1 MRLSGSEAK
10 YSVLSTPDLSD
21 LNPEAQVL
29 PCQFRLFG
37 KRRALL
43 GAVATVACFEDN
55 SKVKE
60 AVAEPGDGRVL
71 LVDGGGS
78 LAKALTGDKVA
89 QLAMENGW
97 RGMVI
102 VGAARDVEV
111 IDTFDFCVMALGTS
125 PVKTEKLGQ
134 GTRGVTLQIGNVRV
148 NEGDYLAGDAN
159 GVLVSEHPFNA
170 DRTHTAD

>member
-170 DRTHTAD
+170 DSTHNAD

>member
-1 MRLSGSEAK
+1 M
-10 YSVLSTPDLSD
+10 LSTPDLSD
-21 LNPEAQVL
+21 LNPEAQAL
-29 PCQFRLFG
+29 SCQFRVFG
-37 KRRALL
+37 KRSNLF
-43 GAVATVACFEDN
+43 GAVATIACFEDN
-55 SKVKE
+55 SRVKE

-97 RGMVI
+97 QGMVI
-102 VGAARDVEV
+102 VGAARDVEL
-111 IDTFDFCVMALGTS
+111 IDTFNFCVMALGTS

-134 GTRGVTLQIGNVRV
+134 GARGVMLQIGDVRV

-159 GVLVSEHPFNA
+159 GVLVSERPFST
-170 DRTHTAD
+170 DTVD

>member
-1 MRLSGSEAK
+1 M
-10 YSVLSTPDLSD
+10 LSTPDLSD

-37 KRRALL
+37 KRRTLF
-43 GAVATVACFEDN
+43 GAVATIACFEDN
-55 SKVKE
+55 CKVKE

-71 LVDGGGS
+71 VVDGGGS

-102 VGAARDVEV
+102 VGAARDVEL

-134 GTRGVTLQIGNVRV
+134 GTRGVTLQIGGVRV

-159 GVLVSEHPFNA
+159 GVLVLEHPFNT
-170 DRTHTAD
+170 DSTDTAD

>member
-37 KRRALL
+37 KRRTLL

-134 GTRGVTLQIGNVRV
+134 GTRGVTLQIGDVRV

-159 GVLVSEHPFNA
+159 GILVSEHPFNA
-170 DRTHTAD
+170 DSTHNAD

>member
-1 MRLSGSEAK
+1 M
-10 YSVLSTPDLSD
+10 LSTPDLSD

-29 PCQFRLFG
+29 PCQFQLFG
-37 KRRALL
+37 ERRTLF
-43 GAVATVACFEDN
+43 GTVATIACFEDN

-97 RGMVI
+97 QGMVI
-102 VGAARDVEV
+102 VGAARDVEL
-111 IDTFDFCVMALGTS
+111 IDTFNFCVMALGIS

-134 GTRGVTLQIGNVRV
+134 GVRGATLQIGGVRV

-159 GVLVSEHPFNA
+159 GVLVLGRPFNT
-170 DRTHTAD
+170 DSTDTVD

>member
-1 MRLSGSEAK
+1 M
-10 YSVLSTPDLSD
+10 LSTPDLSD
-21 LNPEAQVL
+21 LNPEAQAL
-29 PCQFRLFG
+29 PCQFRMFG
-37 KRRALL
+37 KRSNVF
-43 GAVATVACFEDN
+43 GAVATIVCFEDN
-55 SKVKE
+55 SRVKE

-97 RGMVI
+97 QGMVI
-102 VGAARDVEV
+102 VGAARDVEL
-111 IDTFDFCVMALGTS
+111 IDTFNFCVMALGTS

-134 GTRGVTLQIGNVRV
+134 GVRGATLQIGGVRV

-159 GVLVSEHPFNA
+159 GVLVLGRPFNT
-170 DRTHTAD
+170 DSTDTVD